1 MLQLEPTRLF
11 SWAFTVA
18 DDGKP
23 LGTLDISAWRERGE
37 LTRGRPDVHHRPR
50 RGSSRATSG
59 SNRAA
64 RSWRPR
70 PSRARSGASSTSRS
84 ADGRCGCG
92 RARRGAGR
100 WCSAKASARSAPSRR
115 ARCGPAAA
123 TATLPDTLPLPVRL
137 FVLWLAVLVWKR
149 DDDAAGRD
157 RVSRRARPGRGSPLR
172 RTSGPGSARRGDR
185 VRLERVRSRGAN
197 RAAARS
203 ADSRRL
209 PRADRPPRR
218 SLRPR
223 RRRAA
228 RAPAGGVPRRHA
240 VAAMDRAGAAARRD
254 DRRALPPGRAHRAV
268 RRVARRH
275 RGPRGAARRAARAAG
290 RARRRDPPRARAG
303 VRAAGRRGVAAG
315 ARRRRTPGGRVPAP
329 ACADAVRAIHRR
341 RGRVGVEALAAAVGL
356 PRRRL
361 ERLFRR
367 ETALTPKQYIR
378 IVRLTGA
385 AGAARRAGSGSPDR
399 RRARRRLLRSGA
411 HGARLQG
418 AHRAAG
424 DGASRRRRR
433 ARRALHAPRSSA
445 PPADGGADCAGCRIS
460 PRRAG
465 RPAAD
470 SAT

>member
-1 MLQLEPTRLF
+1 MLQLEPTRWF

-37 LTRGRPDVHHRPR
+37 LHRGGPDVHHRPR

-100 WCSAKASARSAPSRR
+100 WCCTKASARSATVTPRGDVVPPRHRHAARHAARCRSACSCCGWPCSSGSATPTPRPRRASRR
-115 ARCGPAAA
+115 VVPAVALHYVERPAPAPLAAA
-123 TATLPDTLPLPVRL
+123 IEC
-137 FVLWLAVLVWKR
+137 VWSVS
-149 DDDAAGRD
+149 D
-157 RVSRRARPGRGSPLR
+157 RVSR
-172 RTSGPGSARRGDR
+172 D
-185 VRLERVRSRGAN
+185 

-203 ADSRRL
+203 SDSRRL

-240 VAAMDRAGAAARRD
+240 VAAVDRAGAAARRD

-275 RGPRGAARRAARAAG
+275 RGSRGAARRAARAAG
-290 RARRRDPPRARAG
+290 RARRRHPPRARPG

-315 ARRRRTPGGRVPAP
+315 ARRRASPGGRVPAP

-385 AGAARRAGSGSPDR
+385 PGAARRAGSGSPDR

-445 PPADGGADCAGCRIS
+445 PPADGGLVPAD
-460 PRRAG
+460 
-465 RPAAD
+465 
-470 SAT
+470 